1 MRQHLSD
8 SLHSLTCDRI
18 GGGQHDIAVGRLQS
32 RILDDLSLCLL
43 TSECM
48 LGVRHMM
55 RMCIPCK
62 IDTAVKCQFC
72 YTLSEVTTPG
82 AGTTQYHCICAYALR
97 VKYLRRNVCHH
108 EDTYTQD
115 EMSDNIAIFTL
126 ATACLPSSLLYSTYL
141 L

>member
-1 MRQHLSD
+1 
-8 SLHSLTCDRI
+8 
-18 GGGQHDIAVGRLQS
+18 
-32 RILDDLSLCLL
+32 
-43 TSECM
+43 
-48 LGVRHMM
+48 M

-72 YTLSEVTTPG
+72 YTLSEVTTPA

-115 EMSDNIAIFTL
+115 EMSDNSHFHTGNSMFAKFTAVQHL
-126 ATACLPSSLLYSTYL
+126 SSLITDYL
-141 L
+141 DIRLVFYPRKCGIATDRENEVIS